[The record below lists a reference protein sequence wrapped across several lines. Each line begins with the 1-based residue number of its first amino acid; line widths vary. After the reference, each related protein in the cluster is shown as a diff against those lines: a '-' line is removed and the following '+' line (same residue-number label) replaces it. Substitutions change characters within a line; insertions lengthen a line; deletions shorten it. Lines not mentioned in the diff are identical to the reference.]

1 MEQEGAA
8 TRRPKKNPFGN
19 EGMIQCERWSGD
31 LSEPIYCMEKVNEMT
46 NEYDAYRRF

>member
-19 EGMIQCERWSGD
+19 DGMIQFEGWSGE
-31 LSEPIYCMEKVNEMT
+31 LSEPIYCMEKVNDMIS
-46 NEYDAYRRF
+46 EYRAYRRF